1 MEVFVADNTSKK
13 QKGTGEALRAGILTF
28 KKDLKT
34 ILNQMEGKTKDL
46 KNLEGLISAKRL
58 ELKSLVDNR
67 DFTVDKIKKSI
78 LEIEE
83 AKRVLES
90 DIKGLEN
97 KKQNITEE
105 YLTLVENTREYL
117 TTKQSEKLEAESKI
131 RIAEDKLKGINS
143 NIGISQRFLFK
154 LNEEINEKG
163 VIGEE
168 IKKSL
173 DQLSAIRQEIVD
185 LEGKK
190 SEYLAMVD
198 ETRRYRETLDQE
210 EKELE
215 KEKIEVEVMRK
226 RLQPQY
232 IKVFK
237 QYGNI

>member
-1 MEVFVADNTSKK
+1 MADNTSKK